1 MNGKLED
8 LIMYRE
14 GESQMSEE
22 QFDRLYQQI
31 AETVV
36 ETIPEEW
43 SKVYLYGEVVEGSQ
57 TAYFYYYPEG
67 SDNPIYSH
75 EITEQF
81 TVSELE
87 YSQKWNNLVDVI
99 QELWSA
105 FNQNGQEPWTNFTMI
120 FDKMGKFN
128 IDFNYDDLSNKDP
141 HERKTIWKYENL
153 GIIPKSNSG
162 KNYLEKYMSTLK
174 E

>member
-1 MNGKLED
+1 MN
-8 LIMYRE
+8 
-14 GESQMSEE
+14 EE
-22 QFDRLYQQI
+22 QLDRLYQQI
-31 AETVV
+31 AEVVV

-67 SDNPIYSH
+67 SDKPIYSH
-75 EITEQF
+75 DITELF

-87 YSQKWNNLVDVI
+87 YTEKWHRLVDFI
-99 QELWSA
+99 QDLWRTFKDNS
-105 FNQNGQEPWTNFTMI
+105 QESWINFTMV
-120 FDKMGKFN
+120 FDKIGKFH
-128 IDFNYDDLSNKDP
+128 IDFNYDDLSKIDS
-141 HERKTIWKYENL
+141 HERKTIWKYEHL

-162 KNYLEKYMSTLK
+162 KKHLEKYLSRL